1 MFTVYCLLRLLEVLH
16 SDISSTSSATQKIS
30 QSLTAGDILEA
41 VQTLNEARIR
51 FPSDTLGT
59 GPEDNM
65 ECLLLILA
73 QSFLS
78 GHSGVLGLTGCSQ
91 HLGEVHNDLMA
102 NNVNLYALLEHYED

>member
-1 MFTVYCLLRLLEVLH
+1 MH
-16 SDISSTSSATQKIS
+16 
-30 QSLTAGDILEA
+30 EA

-51 FPSDTLGT
+51 FPSDTFGT

-65 ECLLLILA
+65 ECLLLILS

-78 GHSGVLGLTGCSQ
+78 NRCGVLGLTGGTQ
-91 HLGEVHNDLMA
+91 PLGEVHNNLMA